1 MLIKNRTNYDSH
13 SGMVSVEFALT
24 APILFLLIFGAIEF
38 TRANMLMHTTSLAAT
53 EGARRAIVAGA
64 TSSDVDQAVRAEL
77 SNIGITNADVFIDPA
92 VITADTEVVAVGVG
106 VPVDSSNGYLIPRF
120 FLGKKLVK
128 ATSMTR
134 EAKPSDKN
142 SAKAKAAEGRAK
154 NGAKN
159 GNGNGNGNT
168 GS

>member
-1 MLIKNRTNYDSH
+1 MNSQPQQKQARG
-13 SGMVSVEFALT
+13 GMVSVEFALT

-53 EGARRAIVAGA
+53 EGARTAIIAGA

-77 SNIGITNADVFIDPA
+77 QSIGITNADVVIDPA
-92 VITADTEVVAVGVG
+92 IITPDTDVVAVGVG

-128 ATSMTR
+128 TTSMTR

-142 SAKAKAAEGRAK
+142 SSKAKAAEGRARDR
-154 NGAKN
+154 ARN
-159 GNGNGNGNT
+159 GNGNGNS